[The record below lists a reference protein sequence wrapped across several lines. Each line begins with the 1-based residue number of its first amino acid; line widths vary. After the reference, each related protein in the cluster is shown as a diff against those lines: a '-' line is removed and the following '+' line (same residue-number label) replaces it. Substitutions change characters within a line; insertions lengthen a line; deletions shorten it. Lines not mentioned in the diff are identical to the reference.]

1 MIFSINQYNEYSQSC
16 EYVFPE
22 KRSSA
27 IYGQLYKEYDIWI
40 LYDITYEM
48 KIREN

>member
-1 MIFSINQYNEYSQSC
+1 MNQYNEYRQSC

-27 IYGQLYKEYDIWI
+27 ICGQLYKEYDICI

-48 KIREN
+48 QIREN